1 MEEEPPH
8 YKFLRALVKTR
19 DSWES
24 DKQFTKIFQKLEK
37 GKDLKREEFDRVY
50 VMIRETAQYHWLL
63 LLPEIFWIYIF
74 PHGETTDFKSDERKL
89 TTS

>member
-50 VMIRETAQYHWLL
+50 VMIRETVQYH
-63 LLPEIFWIYIF
+63 
-74 PHGETTDFKSDERKL
+74 
-89 TTS
+89 